1 MVNKMG
7 IRVNVDEA
15 QALLISADLD
25 NNNVLTINEF
35 MGLIFSQRDDMKID
49 LSAYQSLEGK
59 EGILIEK
66 DEGNI
71 FPTFWL
77 IRGFREE

>member
-71 FPTFWL
+71 FPTF
-77 IRGFREE
+77 